1 MEGAAVVAG
10 ITASGL
16 PFALAAIH
24 AARRARPRRSPQD
37 RRARARAQADRDLL
51 RLARNTARKERHQ

>member
-10 ITASGL
+10 VTASGL

-24 AARRARPRRSPQD
+24 AARRTAPRRSPED

-51 RLARNTARKERHQ
+51 RLARNAARKERHQ